1 MLRRRSRGVAEF
13 SQHMQGRAMD
23 IHVSDVSMARI
34 RETAM
39 RLQRG
44 GVGYYPDSNFVHL
57 DVGSV
62 RAWPRMSYD
71 QLARL
76 FPNGKTVH
84 LPTNGQPLA
93 RYEEARI
100 ELASRGDS
108 SAPSLEQVKSKGFF
122 ASLFGFGED
131 DDEGAKPVTRTRGR
145 AAPVQM
151 AAYAPAASED
161 GSAAAFFRSD
171 ASRSPVIAEAA
182 RRAVTAPRP
191 VMPPV
196 VVPVTPPIAAP
207 ASVSPVLTASLAP
220 VRPGSNAPL
229 PPRRPDAPAAVS
241 VAPVL
246 VVAASA
252 PLPPTRPNEL
262 MVSYADTTASIS
274 KATSISLASIPM
286 PPVRHTNLASAGLP
300 PLITDGRNNADGQ
313 APGVMAYAAASSE
326 LTALPRATRTSRTAT
341 PAQTSAARALQARK
355 IALTPA
361 RLDRSNFASLTN
373 AQSIASA
380 LPDSPA
386 AASGLRSAAR
396 AEASYLMFAPAIATP
411 MTSPMTT
418 GRLEP
423 RS

>member
-1 MLRRRSRGVAEF
+1 
-13 SQHMQGRAMD
+13 
-23 IHVSDVSMARI
+23 
-34 RETAM
+34 
-39 RLQRG
+39 
-44 GVGYYPDSNFVHL
+44 
-57 DVGSV
+57 
-62 RAWPRMSYD
+62 
-71 QLARL
+71 
-76 FPNGKTVH
+76 
-84 LPTNGQPLA
+84 
-93 RYEEARI
+93 
-100 ELASRGDS
+100 
-108 SAPSLEQVKSKGFF
+108 
-122 ASLFGFGED
+122 
-131 DDEGAKPVTRTRGR
+131 
-145 AAPVQM
+145 
-151 AAYAPAASED
+151 
-161 GSAAAFFRSD
+161 
-171 ASRSPVIAEAA
+171 
-182 RRAVTAPRP
+182 
-191 VMPPV
+191 
-196 VVPVTPPIAAP
+196 
-207 ASVSPVLTASLAP
+207 
-220 VRPGSNAPL
+220 
-229 PPRRPDAPAAVS
+229 
-241 VAPVL
+241 
-246 VVAASA
+246 
-252 PLPPTRPNEL
+252 

-380 LPDSPA
+380 LPVSPA

-418 GRLEP
+418 GRLEL